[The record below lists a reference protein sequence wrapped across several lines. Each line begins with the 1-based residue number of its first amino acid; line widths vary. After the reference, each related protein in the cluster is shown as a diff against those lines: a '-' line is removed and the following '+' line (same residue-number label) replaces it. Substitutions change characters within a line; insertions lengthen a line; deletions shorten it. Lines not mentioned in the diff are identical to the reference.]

1 MIYYLMYCE
10 EYYESLKEKSK
21 SKAEKKVNKKDI
33 KEIQN
38 KEMKM
43 DEDLLQELL
52 NIIRMNIMWNMLTLI
67 LRNSNDFFGNKK
79 ILNNF

>member
-52 NIIRMNIMWNMLTLI
+52 NIIRMNIM
-67 LRNSNDFFGNKK
+67 
-79 ILNNF
+79 